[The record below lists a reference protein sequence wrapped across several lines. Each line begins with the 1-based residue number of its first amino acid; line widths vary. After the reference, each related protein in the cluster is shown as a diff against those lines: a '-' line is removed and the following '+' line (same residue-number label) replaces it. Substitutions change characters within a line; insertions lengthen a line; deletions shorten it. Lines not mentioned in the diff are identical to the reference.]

1 MDQLMR
7 TRTLALEDY
16 WTTLARVL
24 PEFSPE
30 QQHTAVT
37 LYRELAKGRPL
48 TTERVASVLGV
59 PSEKAAEE
67 LARDPLRAFVYAHK
81 GQIVGV
87 GGLAAAPMHHEFRV
101 KGQTLWTW
109 CAWDSLFIP
118 TVLGD
123 TADVSSPDPETCEL
137 VRLTVSPIGIERVE
151 PKDAVVSFP
160 VPGEGDF
167 AQSAEN
173 VMGTFCH
180 SVFFF
185 TSRESGERWRST
197 HEGMFLYSLDDAFEL
212 GLRLVKKQFGHELE
226 RLSAGRGD
234 VARSIA

>member
-1 MDQLMR
+1 MTQ
-7 TRTLALEDY
+7 TRTLPLQDY

-24 PEFSPE
+24 PEFSPG

-37 LYRELAKGRPL
+37 LYRELARGKPL

-59 PSEKAAEE
+59 ASEKAEEE
-67 LARDPLRAFVYAHK
+67 LARDPLRAFVYADK
-81 GQIVGV
+81 GQIVGF

-123 TADVSSPDPETCEL
+123 TANVSSLDPETREL
-137 VRLTVSPIGIERVE
+137 VRLTVSSISIERVE

-160 VPGEGDF
+160 LPGEGNFDK
-167 AQSAEN
+167 SAKN

-185 TSRESGERWRST
+185 ASRESGERWRSR
-197 HEGMFLYSLDDAFEL
+197 HEGTFLYSLDDAFEL
-212 GLRLVKKQFGHELE
+212 GLRLVRKQFGLELE
-226 RLSAGRGD
+226 RLSAVRAG